1 MPVLRSPHKL
11 RQSTLNRRMQLA
23 NVEVDAEQQPIVRQ
37 NPITHPIIEEAP
49 NLQQEQNSGNE
60 TSLLGSAE
68 IRRRIMAGP
77 EQAINM
83 VADNVNNLDM
93 NEEDLLQDNGN
104 GIQFQMVK
112 ERDQREGGDPIE
124 REQRFIAP
132 EMENFG
138 GEWDAERV
146 FNPRAASTPHMILE
160 REPPEQNF
168 TARQRPVTGH
178 QHVRGEQMRFG
189 QNPGHMPQNQQ
200 HAAAYNQ
207 QQHHYAHGGGTEP
220 ADDRFYQ
227 RGHPTTHKTAI
238 PTDVILGPPPRH
250 GQYAQADHQH
260 YNAPPPNF
268 EYRGGYG
275 RQNYG
280 DEFRGGW
287 TRNEPPPNFRREDQ
301 NFAAHQRNWGQAQY
315 QQPPPIQIGNLEYV
329 LTLDR
334 LPELRGNE
342 GADKVKQFFKKFS
355 SATEGWPEKR
365 RISALEAKVS
375 GRAER
380 ALNAA
385 LANQPYRFDSI
396 RRAMAEQLEVTDCRE
411 MGAFDE
417 LMSGLK
423 RKPDESLDA
432 LADRIQ
438 SLVSRA
444 YPGLTQN
451 LGDDYAVKHL
461 IRALANPELSLSL
474 EMARRPGMS
483 YDDFV
488 ALATRAES
496 IQKATKRQIQGNIA
510 EDRNRMVPTNNFRR
524 FQQVRSPNFGQNM
537 REGIVCFNCNESGH
551 ISRECRHPRRQSQFN
566 AEQPQNRPQ
575 MATGANNT
583 PMRTTGAEPN
593 RTWQQPSP
601 QNRPTQPRSQNFLKQ
616 NCIVAQENVNP
627 NAVCHGVQL
636 GPEITEFLEKELK
649 MESGSTNA
657 EERKSEH
664 VGKIL
669 IVKVE
674 VQGTE
679 TEAMLDGGAQIS
691 LISAQFFYK
700 LIKEGKLDLREVELS
715 RNAARIA
722 DVNGK
727 EVKCYGSV
735 TLQIHRKGCQLSSIR
750 FYVTDASFG
759 FNLLLGTNSLADLGF
774 MLYDAANKEMIEFE
788 KVRQQENTLRVIFQT
803 KLRPGSTKLVE
814 VQVGSEWN
822 GKDVVISPISSGS
835 NIQLEQ
841 TVGKVSE
848 GKVIGQITNLAPS
861 WDQPEEEEVTGAI
874 ELAEYIMDAD
884 NALLPTEPLYTQTYE
899 AGEMEAN
906 ERVET
911 IKAMSKTGRI
921 SEPEKLELM
930 NLLNEFEEIFAISEE
945 ELTQTDLVSHT
956 IETGDAIP
964 IRSKMRP
971 VPYAYRE
978 KVSGMI
984 QDYLGRGIIRP
995 SFSPW
1000 ASPIVI
1006 VPKKDGSLRFC
1017 VDYRGLNSVTVKDA
1031 FPLPNIDNTL
1041 LALGGKK
1048 VFTTLDFI
1056 SGYWQIKMD
1065 PESIDKTAFVTEF
1078 GLHEFIVL
1086 PFGLSNAVATFQ
1098 RFMTHLFEGLIN
1110 DFVFIYID
1118 DILVASESWDKHKE
1132 HLSTV
1137 FQRIREAG
1145 LKLKISKCAFSAG
1158 ELPFLGHVLT
1168 SDGLKM
1174 DMDKMRPITE
1184 FPIPRSKKALQSFL
1198 GFLAYYRKFIYGF
1211 GPIAAPLYGLLKKDA
1226 KFAIGVVEEESIN
1239 ALKAKIMSDVLLHFP
1254 NFEAAKNKSDRKFLM
1269 LTDASKI
1276 GLGAV
1281 LCQPDEE
1288 GNIRPIYFASRQ
1300 CNPHESRYC
1309 PTELEALAIRFGA
1322 KKFAQFITMLP
1333 TRVFTD
1339 HKALI
1344 YMFKSKTETG
1354 NSRVDKW
1361 LLELNSRFILQVEYQ
1376 PGKKNVIADLLS
1388 RSPALKCPNSPQE
1401 NEIFRIGK
1409 ICEIR
1414 VRQHVTNNAENREE
1428 WVGETKGS
1436 ELGFVY
1442 EFLTTKALPFEARDK
1457 QKLMASLH
1465 NFTIVD
1471 GLLYRLE
1478 SDGRTRLVVPECFRE
1493 KLIIERH
1500 SGNCA
1505 GHMSGKKIFRQL
1517 AEQFFWPNMY
1527 SDCIKAVQRCRICAH
1542 TRTPRANEPPLK
1554 VVQTTE
1560 PLELVCVDI
1569 LSIGPA
1575 HSACKYILV
1584 AVDHF
1589 SKYLVAV
1596 PIPNKNADTI
1606 AQEFVKNFVL
1616 VLGVPKKIHSDR
1628 GKEFVN
1634 ETLEEIASIL
1644 KMEKSLTSGY
1654 DPQANGVTERVN
1666 QTILGM
1672 LKRSVASNWTWDER
1686 LPFVVFAYN
1695 TTPSEVTKLSP
1706 HQLIFGKPA
1715 NFPSEVELPVDPRY
1729 TVDVDTYIQQF
1740 RENIAELVELAG
1752 KNSETARGKMKQQ
1765 YDKQAKVTANK
1776 FKVGEKA
1783 MVIFPGSNRRSPH
1796 RKLMWKS
1803 FGPFRIVELS
1813 DSTAI
1818 VIPADKPGDTPQ
1830 KVPLERLVK
1839 VPDGIPDISTL
1850 PKGKSPYRNQL
1861 NTIISIVSLICQE
1874 QEAQEDEGN
1883 KPKEK
1888 FKECK
1893 SPKVTGNYAEAKEI
1907 SSGESR
1913 SPTGAKTR
1921 EGEGIGLSDTK
1932 AKRNSEISI
1941 GQLRA
1946 IAISEGEERMETDHA
1961 DNPLSWD
1968 TQCGGLGL
1976 EHRHCAQLTASD
1988 LDPVLE
1994 KAGLGLK
2001 VVGTPMKA
2009 VLASFLL
2016 KSSTVSSTAGGR
2028 KLAQMVLGT
2037 AVGYEMVTYFGGRE
2051 DIVRSGGLPT
2061 EEEMEKA
2068 FEAWVEKC
2076 AVTRAKL
2083 GKTGFAPI
2091 QMAVPSVVEELPEA
2105 EKKSWADLFGKA
2117 SFLLEK
2123 VRATTVHRKQHFVTA
2138 PRVIVGDS
2146 SAKQLLELWPSSQFI
2161 GTEQGGVGD
2170 VIRAFDGMVLSSKVR
2185 AGIILVG
2192 RDALMSGETAENVMD
2207 RVERLAKL
2215 CAQFRHVNF
2224 IWVAP
2229 PFVKDRHSEYDSL
2242 VQKLREFFSE
2252 GRGPGQ
2258 FVTTTASGRS
2268 LLEMWRY
2275 GNGHN
2280 TDNVSASGEM
2290 TSKGLHVMKAWLT
2303 TQVPGFPGD
2312 RELGLRFVR
2321 GPTDPVVRVLAQA
2334 VVPTRTT
2341 LVATLSGPHLRGT
2354 PLVAEQPN
2362 ARRWG
2367 QIAVD
2372 IAFQRARMCY
2382 H

>member
-1 MPVLRSPHKL
+1 
-11 RQSTLNRRMQLA
+11 
-23 NVEVDAEQQPIVRQ
+23 
-37 NPITHPIIEEAP
+37 
-49 NLQQEQNSGNE
+49 
-60 TSLLGSAE
+60 
-68 IRRRIMAGP
+68 MAGP
-77 EQAINM
+77 EQAINT
-83 VADNVNNLDM
+83 VADNVNNLNM

-104 GIQFQMVK
+104 GIQFQRVN

-132 EMENFG
+132 EIDNFG

-146 FNPRAASTPHMILE
+146 FNPRAASTPHMVLE
-160 REPPEQNF
+160 REPHKQIV
-168 TARQRPVTGH
+168 TARQLPETGY
-178 QHVRGEQMRFG
+178 QHGRGEQAQVRP
-189 QNPGHMPQNQQ
+189 NPGHMAQNQQ
-200 HAAAYNQ
+200 RAAAYNQ
-207 QQHHYAHGGGTEP
+207 QHQYAHRVGPEP
-220 ADDRFYQ
+220 DDDRFYQ
-227 RGHPTTHKTAI
+227 RAHPATHTAAG

-250 GQYAQADHQH
+250 GHYYQEYQQH

-268 EYRGGYG
+268 EHRGGYG
-275 RQNYG
+275 RQNHG
-280 DEFRGGW
+280 DEFGGGW
-287 TRNEPPPNFRREDQ
+287 TRNQPPPNFRREDQ

-315 QQPPPIQIGNLEYV
+315 HPQRERHHVEYQQPQPIQIGNLEYV

-342 GADKVKQFFKKFS
+342 GADKVKQFFKKVS

-396 RRAMAEQLEVTDCRE
+396 RRAMAAQLEVTDCRE

-451 LGDDYAVKHL
+451 LGDEYAIKHL

-496 IQKATKRQIQGNIA
+496 IQKATKNQNQGNIA
-510 EDRNRMVPTNNFRR
+510 EDRNRMAPTNNFRR
-524 FQQVRSPNFGQNM
+524 FQQVRSPNFGQNI
-537 REGIVCFNCNESGH
+537 REGIVCFNCNEPGH
-551 ISRECRHPRRQSQFN
+551 ISRECRQPRRQTQFN

-583 PMRTTGAEPN
+583 PMRMTGAEPN
-593 RTWQQPSP
+593 RNWQQQSS
-601 QNRPTQPRSQNFLKQ
+601 QNRPAQPRSQNFLKQ

-636 GPEITEFLEKELK
+636 GTEIAEFLEKELK
-649 MESGSTNA
+649 KGSSPTNA
-657 EERKSEH
+657 EGRKSEE

-669 IVKVE
+669 IAKVE

-735 TLQIHRKGCQLSSIR
+735 TLQIDRKGCQPSNIR
-750 FYVTDASFG
+750 FHVTDASFG

-788 KVRQQENTLRVIFQT
+788 KVQQQENTLRVIFQT
-803 KLRPGSTKLVE
+803 KFRPWSTKLVE
-814 VQVGSEWN
+814 VHVGSEWN
-822 GKDVVISPISSGS
+822 GKDVVISPISNGS
-835 NIQLEQ
+835 NTRLEQ
-841 TVGKVSE
+841 TVGKVAD
-848 GKVIGQITNLAPS
+848 GKVIGQITNLVPS
-861 WDQPEEEEVTGAI
+861 LEQTEEEAVTGTI

-884 NALLPTEPLYTQTYE
+884 NAMLPTEALDPQSYE
-899 AGEMEAN
+899 CGEMEVDK
-906 ERVET
+906 RIET
-911 IKAMSKTGRI
+911 IKAMSKAGRI
-921 SEPEKLELM
+921 SEPEKSELM
-930 NLLNEFEEIFAISEE
+930 NLLSEFEEIFAITEE
-945 ELTQTDLVSHT
+945 ELRQTDLVSHT

-964 IRSKMRP
+964 IRSKVRP

-1065 PESIDKTAFVTEF
+1065 PQSIDKTAFVTEF

-1098 RFMTHLFEGLIN
+1098 RFMTHLFDGLIN

-1137 FQRIREAG
+1137 FHRIREAG
-1145 LKLKISKCAFSAG
+1145 LKLKISKCVFSAG

-1184 FPIPRSKKALQSFL
+1184 FPTPRSKKALQSFL

-1211 GPIAAPLYGLLKKDA
+1211 GAIAAPLYGLLKKDA
-1226 KFAIGVVEEESIN
+1226 NFVIGVLEEEAIN
-1239 ALKAKIMSDVLLHFP
+1239 ALKAKIMTDVLLHFP
-1254 NFEAAKNKSDRKFLM
+1254 NFEAAKNEPDRKFLM

-1281 LCQPDEE
+1281 LCQPDEK

-1376 PGKKNVIADLLS
+1376 PGKNNVIADLLS

-1409 ICEIR
+1409 ICEMR
-1414 VRQHVTNNAENREE
+1414 VRQAVTNSAENREE
-1428 WVGETKGS
+1428 WIEKTKTS

-1442 EFLTTKALPFEARDK
+1442 EFLRCKSVPTDPKKQQQLMSALHDYVI
-1457 QKLMASLH
+1457 L
-1465 NFTIVD
+1465 D
-1471 GLLYRLE
+1471 GLLYKCGN
-1478 SDGRTRLVVPECFRE
+1478 DGQTRLFVPTSFRE
-1493 KLIIERH
+1493 KLVVERH
-1500 SGNCA
+1500 AGACA
-1505 GHMSGKKIFRQL
+1505 GHMSGKKVYRQL
-1517 AEQFFWPNMY
+1517 AELLFWPNMY
-1527 SDCIKAVQRCRICAH
+1527 ADCLKVAQKCRICAH

-1560 PLELVCVDI
+1560 PLELVSSGPFYKVFGSGPVGIRRRIMAGPEQAINTVADNVNNLNMNEEDLLQDNGEWDAERVFNPRAARPPHSLEREPHKQIVTARQLPETGYQHERGEQAQVGPNPGHMAQNQQRAAAYNQQHQYAHRVGPEPDDDRFYQRGHPATHTAAGPTDVTLGPPPRHGHYYQEYQQQYNAPPPNFEHRGGYGRQNHGDEFGGGWTRNQPPPNFRREDQNFAAHQRGQAQYHPQRERHHAEYQQPQPIQIGNLEYVLTLDRLPELRGNEGADKVKQFFKKVSSATEGWPEKRRISALEAKVSGRAERALNAALANQPYRFDSIRRAMAAQLEVTDCREMGAFDELMSGLKRKPDESLDALADRIQSLVSRAYPGLTQNLGDEYAI
-1569 LSIGPA
+1569 KHLIRALANPELSLSLEMARRPDMSYDDFVALATRAESIQKATKNQNQGNVAEDRNRMAPTNNFRRFQQVRSPNFGQNIREGIVCFNCNEPGHISRECRQPRRQTQFNAEQPQNRPQMATGANNTPMRMTGAEPNRNWQQQSSQNRPA
-1575 HSACKYILV
+1575 QPRSQNFLKQNCIV
-1584 AVDHF
+1584 
-1589 SKYLVAV
+1589 
-1596 PIPNKNADTI
+1596 
-1606 AQEFVKNFVL
+1606 AQENVNPNAVCHG
-1616 VLGVPKKIHSDR
+1616 VQLG
-1628 GKEFVN
+1628 
-1634 ETLEEIASIL
+1634 TEIAEFLEKELKKGSSPTDAEERKSEQVGKIL
-1644 KMEKSLTSGY
+1644 IAKVEVQGTETEAMLDGGAQISLISAQFFY
-1654 DPQANGVTERVN
+1654 
-1666 QTILGM
+1666 
-1672 LKRSVASNWTWDER
+1672 
-1686 LPFVVFAYN
+1686 
-1695 TTPSEVTKLSP
+1695 KLIKEDK
-1706 HQLIFGKPA
+1706 LDLR
-1715 NFPSEVELPVDPRY
+1715 EVELSRNAARIA
-1729 TVDVDTYIQQF
+1729 DVNGKEVKCYGSVTLQIDRKGCQPSNIRFHVTDASFGFNLLLGTNSLADLGFMLYDAANKEMIEFEKVQQQENTLRVIFQTKF
-1740 RENIAELVELAG
+1740 RPWSTKLVEVHVGNEWNG
-1752 KNSETARGKMKQQ
+1752 K
-1765 YDKQAKVTANK
+1765 DV
-1776 FKVGEKA
+1776 
-1783 MVIFPGSNRRSPH
+1783 VISP
-1796 RKLMWKS
+1796 
-1803 FGPFRIVELS
+1803 
-1813 DSTAI
+1813 
-1818 VIPADKPGDTPQ
+1818 
-1830 KVPLERLVK
+1830 
-1839 VPDGIPDISTL
+1839 
-1850 PKGKSPYRNQL
+1850 
-1861 NTIISIVSLICQE
+1861 ICQE
-1874 QEAQEDEGN
+1874 
-1883 KPKEK
+1883 
-1888 FKECK
+1888 
-1893 SPKVTGNYAEAKEI
+1893 
-1907 SSGESR
+1907 
-1913 SPTGAKTR
+1913 R
-1921 EGEGIGLSDTK
+1921 E
-1932 AKRNSEISI
+1932 
-1941 GQLRA
+1941 
-1946 IAISEGEERMETDHA
+1946 EGEERMETDNL

-2016 KSSTVSSTAGGR
+2016 KSSAVSSTAGGQ
-2028 KLAQMVLGT
+2028 KVGPKVLGT
-2037 AVGYEMVTYFGGRE
+2037 AVGYR
-2051 DIVRSGGLPT
+2051 D
-2061 EEEMEKA
+2061 
-2068 FEAWVEKC
+2068 
-2076 AVTRAKL
+2076 
-2083 GKTGFAPI
+2083 
-2091 QMAVPSVVEELPEA
+2091 
-2105 EKKSWADLFGKA
+2105 
-2117 SFLLEK
+2117 
-2123 VRATTVHRKQHFVTA
+2123 
-2138 PRVIVGDS
+2138 
-2146 SAKQLLELWPSSQFI
+2146 
-2161 GTEQGGVGD
+2161 GV
-2170 VIRAFDGMVLSSKVR
+2170 S
-2185 AGIILVG
+2185 
-2192 RDALMSGETAENVMD
+2192 
-2207 RVERLAKL
+2207 
-2215 CAQFRHVNF
+2215 
-2224 IWVAP
+2224 
-2229 PFVKDRHSEYDSL
+2229 
-2242 VQKLREFFSE
+2242 
-2252 GRGPGQ
+2252 
-2258 FVTTTASGRS
+2258 
-2268 LLEMWRY
+2268 
-2275 GNGHN
+2275 
-2280 TDNVSASGEM
+2280 
-2290 TSKGLHVMKAWLT
+2290 
-2303 TQVPGFPGD
+2303 
-2312 RELGLRFVR
+2312 
-2321 GPTDPVVRVLAQA
+2321 
-2334 VVPTRTT
+2334 
-2341 LVATLSGPHLRGT
+2341 
-2354 PLVAEQPN
+2354 
-2362 ARRWG
+2362 
-2367 QIAVD
+2367 
-2372 IAFQRARMCY
+2372 
-2382 H
+2382 